1 MKTGKSIVFIATVFT
16 SVLLINTGCSNHS
29 NQASENHKPK
39 VIRLA
44 YQLGHLP
51 DIIAK
56 NKHWFEDEFAK
67 DSIAIEYKKFDFGPP
82 EIEAFSAGQL
92 DIGSIGDQPS
102 IIGWARGVDI
112 KIVGNIVGS
121 ETLMA
126 LLVPENSPVT
136 NFGQLKGKKIGIT
149 VGSNIKHLFNIYLK
163 QYGLKQTDVDVVNLQ
178 FTECVN
184 ALSLHQIDAT
194 IIGEPYVSLAVYKKA
209 GKIIGYSKGIKYV
222 TLPYIATNSFIDK
235 YPEIVERVLKVYRKA
250 SAWAKQ
256 NKEEA
261 ADILMHEENNLLPKE
276 VELSLIDKYTE
287 NFGLNDSALNA
298 FSATYKYLQE
308 TGILKQ
314 QKDIKGLYEVKF
326 DQQAKNE
333 KK

>member
-112 KIVGNIVGS
+112 KIVGNI
-121 ETLMA
+121 
-126 LLVPENSPVT
+126 
-136 NFGQLKGKKIGIT
+136 GIT
-149 VGSNIKHLFNIYLK
+149 VGSNIQHLFNIYLK